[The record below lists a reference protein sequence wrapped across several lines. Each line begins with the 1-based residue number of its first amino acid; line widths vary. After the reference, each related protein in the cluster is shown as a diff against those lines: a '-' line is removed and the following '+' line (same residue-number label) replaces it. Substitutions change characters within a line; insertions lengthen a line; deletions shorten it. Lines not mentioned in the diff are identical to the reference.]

1 MTAEAYR
8 QQAARIIQAAEEP
21 AMPAIPP
28 DPQLIADV
36 EAIYHGPTSHRDL
49 SPLPVIGTALPVPQ
63 PGRPPM
69 SQKATDVSTVM
80 LMGGLATVPPGLIAI
95 GVLLASD
102 YADPA
107 VIGMIC
113 AAPAAAAVPILAV
126 ARLLSRAKDA
136 VPAVHNHQYTG
147 PVSQQHHTVSTQTR
161 GLFAK
166 TINK

>member
-1 MTAEAYR
+1 MTTDADR
-8 QQAARIIQAAEEP
+8 QQAARLIEAVEEAMATPTAYRDPTPTPTIGAAE
-21 AMPAIPP
+21 
-28 DPQLIADV
+28 
-36 EAIYHGPTSHRDL
+36 
-49 SPLPVIGTALPVPQ
+49 PVPQ

-95 GVLLASD
+95 GLLIASD

-113 AAPAAAAVPILAV
+113 AAPAAIAVPILAA
-126 ARLLSRAKDA
+126 ARLLSRAKDV

-166 TINK
+166 TNNK

>member
-1 MTAEAYR
+1 MTADVDRE
-8 QQAARIIQAAEEP
+8 QAARIIQAVEE
-21 AMPAIPP
+21 AMATPTAYRDPTPTPAIG
-28 DPQLIADV
+28 AA
-36 EAIYHGPTSHRDL
+36 E
-49 SPLPVIGTALPVPQ
+49 PVPQ

-69 SQKATDVSTVM
+69 SQRATDVSALM
-80 LMGGLATVPPGLIAI
+80 LAAGLATVPPGLIAI
-95 GVLLASD
+95 GVLIASD

-113 AAPAAAAVPILAV
+113 AAPAAVAVPILAV
-126 ARLLSRAKDA
+126 ARLLGRAKDA

-166 TINK
+166 TINKQ